1 MLRFAVVVLLLFVSA
16 SGSLAAQEQVS
27 ASNRVTNFVHIR
39 NAPDGSGEKG
49 QLHRGESLPLVAD
62 VPRWYEVRLPDGST
76 GFVSKAWTTIVR
88 GLAPRQEDDLRIH
101 FLNIGTGTCTVI
113 QCPGANAPPMIVD
126 CGSTGAAVDDLS
138 ADETKSY
145 VDTILGQHST
155 RPNAVLSHADLDHYS
170 HIPSVLDSV
179 TAQHIWMGG
188 TAADYSSAAFP
199 TWLDGQRKSGAHD
212 HTDLQQHFH
221 NNRQPIGSHLS
232 CGLANAYVLT
242 VNSGT
247 SKNAQSLVLMLEY
260 GDFTA
265 IFTGDA
271 EGETEAQAMRNYGD
285 TLKAVVLSASH
296 HGASTHTSNSADW
309 ARTVAPSVLVSS
321 AGSKFFH
328 PRCIAVDRFTSTADV
343 MQHSVQCGSSTAYQK
358 SRITK
363 AHYVTAVN
371 GAVVITTG
379 GRSPLTVHC
388 TGSTECDIQIPYE

>member
-1 MLRFAVVVLLLFVSA
+1 MLRIAVVVLLFAFASA
-16 SGSLAAQEQVS
+16 PVAAQELVA
-27 ASNRVTNFVHIR
+27 ASSRVTNFVHIR
-39 NAPDGSGEKG
+39 NAPDGSGEIG
-49 QLHRGESLPLVAD
+49 ELRPGESLPLVAD
-62 VPRWYEVRLPDGST
+62 VPRWYEVRLADGST

-88 GLAPRQEDDLRIH
+88 GLAARQEDDLRIH

-113 QCPGANAPPMIVD
+113 QCPGPNAPPMIVD
-126 CGSTGAAVDDLS
+126 CGSTGAGAGDLN
-138 ADETKSY
+138 AGETKSY
-145 VDTILGQHST
+145 VQAILEQHSA

-170 HIPSVLDSV
+170 HIPAVLDSV

-188 TAADYSSAAFP
+188 ASADYSSAAFRM
-199 TWLDGQRKSGAHD
+199 WLDGQRKNGAHD
-212 HTDLQQHFH
+212 HTNLQQHFH
-221 NNRQPIGSHLS
+221 NDRQPIGAHLG

-265 IFTGDA
+265 VFTGDA
-271 EGETEAQAMRNYGD
+271 EGETEAQALRNYGD

-309 ARTVAPSVLVSS
+309 ARRVAPTVLVSS

-328 PRCIAVDRFTSTADV
+328 PRCIAVDRFTTTADV
-343 MQHSVQCGSSTAYQK
+343 LQHSVQCGSSTAYQT
-358 SRITK
+358 SRTTK

-371 GAVVITTG
+371 GAIVITTT
-379 GRSPLTVHC
+379 GRSPLAVHC
-388 TGSTECDIQIPYE
+388 TGTAECDIQVPYE